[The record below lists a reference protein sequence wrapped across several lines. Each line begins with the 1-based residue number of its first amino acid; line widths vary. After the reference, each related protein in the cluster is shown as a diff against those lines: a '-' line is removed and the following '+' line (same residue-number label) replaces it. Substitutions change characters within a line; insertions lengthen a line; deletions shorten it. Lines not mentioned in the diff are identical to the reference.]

1 MGKQVS
7 KKKKRKKKARPGKS
21 QSAPPEEGDDAD
33 ESEENEERGDILA
46 LLGGGSKP
54 TADGGVA
61 GKAGASNTSPF
72 SSGGKTGASGP
83 GGASDTKAGSAT
95 GGGAGGRPVTGG
107 RAADGKG
114 GAEAGG
120 TGGVSKAGTR
130 GRPGAGGGASGAGGG
145 GSGAGGGGSGVAGGG
160 TGARGAGSG
169 PGKGGSGARGG
180 GSGAG
185 GGGSGAGGGG
195 LGAGGG
201 GSGAGGGG
209 SGAGGGGSGAG
220 GAGSGLSA
228 SGADGSAAGGRGSR
242 ADGSEADASGARS
255 AGSSAAA
262 AMGRGSSLD
271 GADMSGAD
279 GAGGHGSKAEDG
291 AHSLIG
297 GRDSGADA
305 SGAGTPGAGGI
316 SGRGSSAASGSRADG
331 ADDTADAFQIAKTDD
346 NGKISRQ
353 SDTSGAHSR
362 AANSGAHE
370 SLTGMSSTVKIFG
383 TPPPGYQDT
392 NIVEESMGVV
402 VENGRKVSKMDI
414 SVHSIRSKVNDDT
427 VQDLSEALENDRG
440 QTSGGGVHSL
450 QTVSETEGELDESHL
465 LKDMPDSQPMRAKQ
479 SMDLGNTPGKRS
491 KAADSRGMVTV
502 SLSVSSHKGSI
513 TSEISVS
520 VKNST
525 RSSHG
530 KPQSGLDVSVT
541 SATEEPESMHESAD
555 PLPTEMPQNDT
566 VEVLEVEAEQ
576 NVVDTVEEEPKIS
589 VRNSRTT
596 ASSSLQQRVS
606 ATKEESGETLIAAT
620 AADLPE
626 NSETQPL
633 IQNAVISEETKEA
646 KGPGEEVL
654 MTSGPERVSTVPP
667 VAAPVEEKRGVE
679 WTDLNPV
686 DESNHTKEIKRMSTD
701 SAHDSAQPAAVNPP
715 PRVSEPAPETSV
727 NIVAS
732 IRSSEVSVHS
742 ESTVTVGAASTQLL
756 KGDLSP
762 SVAEPPEM
770 LEPSPVRQGEVSAVL
785 SDRPSST
792 LESVSGQT
800 KTASEHVR
808 SQSEPAGRRPGR
820 KRRKHKITVDVDI
833 SFNTCG
839 KSSVSSHGG
848 SRNVNSCLGGPLY
861 TENSDN
867 FVSIV
872 VRRQDKELFSREKS
886 LEISDPDDFHTGL
899 PVDSPVD
906 ISFSR
911 DSIRQESADCSDNR
925 MSLHVRYTPSP
936 VQKMREPSPVVKQVA
951 ASNQLFVS
959 IVDNNP
965 PVNIAV
971 CSPKFRPVE
980 EPISLKVPSN
990 VTPEVNAGRGLS
1002 AEAVSDCNIPGSF
1015 DFNTA
1020 NLQEDTS
1027 ATMEIV
1033 EETLHR
1039 KLGRAQ
1045 RIAKIVNEVEL
1056 TEGERVVEAARAENG
1071 ELGPRNRHVAKVIT
1085 DVNVVA
1091 KRARIVRE
1099 EDREM
1104 KIHTILY
1111 DINKTLQIRPVNG
1124 DQDGTG
1130 KKPREN
1136 KEGNNANESTI
1147 QASGCDP
1154 GNPYTGTL
1162 KSHVQWNKH
1171 CSTPGEPTLVVYER
1185 KGNGSRGQSTTNAYK
1200 VNHRKET
1207 SSHTARQQ
1215 GNQNSTIQ
1223 NSIWD
1228 SRTSALDTGVK
1239 RIRQARLRKPSITHF
1254 GKFIEK
1260 HNLNRYRSSSA
1271 FSYELADRKMS
1282 EKAAVGCPLRA
1293 ARPKPQPP
1301 PLNPERPV
1309 MADVQA
1315 RLLPA
1320 TKLLK
1325 VTLLRQ
1331 GRLRA
1336 MGQGLDI
1343 DDPSLPDAA
1352 VRSYMSRLSSHMSR
1366 IRGYICT
1373 SAYLDQSNKNGHFP
1387 LRTGRSNTTG
1397 RS

>member
-7 KKKKRKKKARPGKS
+7 KKKKKRKKKTHPGKS

-33 ESEENEERGDILA
+33 ESEENERAGDILA
-46 LLGGGSKP
+46 LLGGTSKP

-61 GKAGASNTSPF
+61 GKTGASATSPF
-72 SSGGKTGASGP
+72 SSSGKTGASGP

-95 GGGAGGRPVTGG
+95 GGGAGGRPVAGG

-114 GAEAGG
+114 GAEADG
-120 TGGVSKAGTR
+120 TSGASKAGAR

-145 GSGAGGGGSGVAGGG
+145 GSGAGGGVGGGG
-160 TGARGAGSG
+160 TGVRGAGSG

-185 GGGSGAGGGG
+185 GAGTGAG
-195 LGAGGG
+195 
-201 GSGAGGGG
+201 
-209 SGAGGGGSGAG
+209 GGGGSGAG
-220 GAGSGLSA
+220 GAGSGPSA
-228 SGADGSAAGGRGSR
+228 SGADGSAAGGRGLGT
-242 ADGSEADASGARS
+242 DGSEADASGARS
-255 AGSSAAA
+255 GGSSAA

-291 AHSLIG
+291 THSLTG

-331 ADDTADAFQIAKTDD
+331 ADDTADAFKIAKTDD
-346 NGKISRQ
+346 NGRISRQ

-427 VQDLSEALENDRG
+427 VQELSEALENDRG
-440 QTSGGGVHSL
+440 QTSAGGVHSL

-479 SMDLGNTPGKRS
+479 SMDLGTTPGKRS

-525 RSSHG
+525 RSSPG

-555 PLPTEMPQNDT
+555 PLPPEMPQNDT

-596 ASSSLQQRVS
+596 ESSSLQQRVS

-620 AADLPE
+620 TADLPA

-633 IQNAVISEETKEA
+633 VQNAVISEETKEA
-646 KGPGEEVL
+646 KDPGEEVL
-654 MTSGPERVSTVPP
+654 VTSGPERVSTVPS
-667 VAAPVEEKRGVE
+667 VAEPVEEKRGVE

-701 SAHDSAQPAAVNPP
+701 SAQDSAEPAAVNPP
-715 PRVSEPAPETSV
+715 PKMSETAPETSV

-732 IRSSEVSVHS
+732 IRSSEISVHS

-762 SVAEPPEM
+762 SVAEPPDM
-770 LEPSPVRQGEVSAVL
+770 LEPAPVRQGEVSAVL
-785 SDRPSST
+785 SDRPSSS

-808 SQSEPAGRRPGR
+808 SQSEPASPRPGR

-911 DSIRQESADCSDNR
+911 DSLKQESADCSDNR

-936 VQKMREPSPVVKQVA
+936 VQNRREPSPGVKQVA

-971 CSPKFRPVE
+971 CSPKHRPAE

-990 VTPEVNAGRGLS
+990 VTPEANTGRGLS
-1002 AEAVSDCNIPGSF
+1002 AEAASNIPGSC

-1020 NLQEDTS
+1020 NLQEDIS

-1045 RIAKIVNEVEL
+1045 RIAKIVNEVGL
-1056 TEGERVVEAARAENG
+1056 TEGERVEAENA
-1071 ELGPRNRHVAKVIT
+1071 EVGPRSRHVAKVIT

-1091 KRARIVRE
+1091 KKARIVRE

-1124 DQDGTG
+1124 DQDGAA
-1130 KKPREN
+1130 KKPKEN

-1147 QASGCDP
+1147 QALGCEP

-1162 KSHVQWNKH
+1162 ESHVQWNKH
-1171 CSTPGEPTLVVYER
+1171 CSTSGEPALVVYER
-1185 KGNGSRGQSTTNAYK
+1185 KGNGSRGQGTTNAYK
-1200 VNHRKET
+1200 ANHRKEAAN
-1207 SSHTARQQ
+1207 HTARQQ

-1228 SRTSALDTGVK
+1228 SRTSALDPVGG

-1271 FSYELADRKMS
+1271 FSYELAGRKMS
-1282 EKAAVGCPLRA
+1282 EKAAVACPLKA
-1293 ARPKPQPP
+1293 SCPKPP
-1301 PLNPERPV
+1301 PLNPERPL
-1309 MADVQA
+1309 MADVQV

-1336 MGQGLDI
+1336 MGQALDI

-1373 SAYLDQSNKNGHFP
+1373 SAYLDQSNKNGQFP